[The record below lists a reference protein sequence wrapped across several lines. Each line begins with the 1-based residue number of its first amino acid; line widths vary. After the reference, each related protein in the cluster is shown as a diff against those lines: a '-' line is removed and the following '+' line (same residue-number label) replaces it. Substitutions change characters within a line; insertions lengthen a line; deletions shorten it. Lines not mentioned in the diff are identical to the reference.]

1 MRLTLCGRAL
11 HLISYADMDTL
22 IVNNLVPLSL
32 FLPPAY
38 GQNGPF
44 MVISR
49 EEILDSSVEEA
60 LIHMGAG

>member
-1 MRLTLCGRAL
+1 
-11 HLISYADMDTL
+11 MDTL

-60 LIHMGAG
+60 LFHMGAS